1 MEPSRVRL
9 SNRPWTGFFL
19 VLFILA
25 IWPAFQAAAQDGQEK
40 NQSGQTGKAQHP
52 FVVTQIRP
60 QNLLLIKGGH
70 KPGFEVTLPYADDWQ
85 LSRKLPQTLLWADSK
100 TADLIASVTVDSE
113 KQPDAPEKYLQDLGK
128 RLSAKYECQDS
139 RLVRVGGTLVLSY
152 RISLDK
158 HGGTGAQ
165 TNFWAVRRT
174 PQGEMYRLHISSTNG
189 DSEFLK
195 KMAATIPSLMDKGF
209 KVTD

>member
-1 MEPSRVRL
+1 MKTSRVRL

-19 VLFILA
+19 VLLVLA
-25 IWPAFQAAAQDGQEK
+25 MWPAFQAAAQDGQGK
-40 NQSGQTGKAQHP
+40 NRSGQTGKVQHP

-60 QNLLLIKGGH
+60 KNLLLIKGGH

-85 LSRKLPQTLLWADSK
+85 LDRKLPRTLLFAESK
-100 TADLIASVTVDSE
+100 TAQLVASVTVDSE
-113 KQPDAPEKYLQDLGK
+113 KQPDEPEQYLQDLSK
-128 RLSAKYECQDS
+128 SLSAKYQPQDS
-139 RLVRVGGTLVLSY
+139 RLVRVGGTPVLSY
-152 RISLDK
+152 RVSLK
-158 HGGTGAQ
+158 KFGETGTQ

-174 PQGEMYRLHISSTNG
+174 PQGEMYRLHISSTNQ

-195 KMAATIPSLMDKGF
+195 KMETTIPSLMDKGF